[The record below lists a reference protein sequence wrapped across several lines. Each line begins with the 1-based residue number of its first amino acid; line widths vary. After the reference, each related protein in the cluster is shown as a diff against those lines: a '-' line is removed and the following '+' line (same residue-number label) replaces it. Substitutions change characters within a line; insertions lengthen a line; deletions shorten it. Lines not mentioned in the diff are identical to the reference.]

1 VNNLEILNG
10 IRHLKIND
18 VRLKYIIDNSSQ
30 YSIIPSNRYFES
42 LVTSII
48 GQQLSIRA
56 ADKIIERFSNYFKN
70 RIIPE
75 LIIDAETEDLRKL
88 GISYSKIKYIKD
100 LSSKI
105 EEKEI
110 SFANIS
116 TKSDKEIIELLT
128 KIKGI
133 GVWTAQ
139 MFLIF
144 TLGRLNVLPTGD
156 LGIKKAIKVLYVL
169 KELPTENKIEKI
181 SRKYNWSPYN
191 SIAAWYLWK
200 SLDEKIVIP
209 K

>member
-1 VNNLEILNG
+1 MNNLEILNG